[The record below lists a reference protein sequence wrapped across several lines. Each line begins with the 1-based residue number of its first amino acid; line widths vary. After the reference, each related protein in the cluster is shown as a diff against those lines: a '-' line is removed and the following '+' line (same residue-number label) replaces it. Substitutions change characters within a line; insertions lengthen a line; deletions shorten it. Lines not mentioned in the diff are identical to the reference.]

1 MPLYILGNI
10 QFIFKENFME
20 NTIIERTRQPFSVEV
35 KSSIIN
41 ALENGK
47 SVLLKDREGISY
59 PQNAKTATVYEGVN
73 LLHLQQFKEDRN
85 LNSNYFLTK
94 LQINDLS
101 MGIKGGSLGALIS
114 YFNPKGKYENDVTN
128 KEGVVIHKKGDPKT
142 DEYKY
147 VYNLD
152 NVDPRLRKFDPVSKK
167 MVITSNVFSI
177 KDENKQ
183 QVPYDTTKKGM
194 FYKAN
199 DESVIEKFTSDVSRY
214 MNSLYTGE
222 KYTAST
228 YNKKEIADLKTE
240 FLKPYSKFFI
250 NIDKAFYV
258 ATGKMDKFERLI
270 NNVDKKQAQLVASQ
284 KQEYKKKK
292 SR

>member
-1 MPLYILGNI
+1 
-10 QFIFKENFME
+10 ME

>member
-1 MPLYILGNI
+1 
-10 QFIFKENFME
+10 ME
-20 NTIIERTRQPFSVEV
+20 NTIIESTRQPFSVEV

-59 PQNAKTATVYEGVN
+59 PQNAKTGTVYEGVN
-73 LLHLQQFKEDRN
+73 LLHLQQFKENRN

-101 MGIKGGSLGALIS
+101 MGIKEGSLGALIS
-114 YFNPKGKYENDVTN
+114 FFNPKGKYENDVTN

-147 VYNLD
+147 LYNLD

-177 KDENKQ
+177 KNENKQ
-183 QVPYDTTKKGM
+183 QIPYETTKKGM

-199 DESVIEKFTSDVSRY
+199 DESVMEKFTSDVSRY

-228 YNKKEIADLKTE
+228 YTKKEIADLKTE
-240 FLKPYSKFFI
+240 FFKPYSKFFI
-250 NIDKAFYV
+250 NIDKASYV
-258 ATGKMDKFERLI
+258 ATGKMDKFERLV